1 MSHGTILGGV
11 VTVPGLG
18 AALADY
24 RDVLGLDCLE
34 IAPLDAAVA
43 ASWGCPGNAGSP
55 SATLRPRSG
64 SDCFIRLVEQPA
76 HPAFV
81 PTTSYGWAAYE
92 LTVEDVF
99 GWPDRL
105 AGSGF
110 EVIGPPKSIP
120 GMDAFVPMQVLGP
133 GREMVYLNEVRGDM
147 AATDLPRAAS
157 LTDRIFIIVL
167 ATPDRSASVA
177 WYRDRLRLDECDSF
191 TIPYTMIN
199 KAFGLPEGTLTTLT
213 MMQKGR
219 MPIVE
224 IDDYP
229 AAATVRPRHAGLLP
243 PGNALVTLG
252 VDSLDA
258 LALDWIAPPAV
269 REGALYAGR
278 RAATVMGPASELL
291 ELVELG

>member
-1 MSHGTILGGV
+1 MILGGV
-11 VTVPGLG
+11 VTVPDLE
-18 AALADY
+18 AALANY
-24 RDVLGLDCLE
+24 RDVLGLECLE
-34 IAPLDAAVA
+34 TSTLDAALA
-43 ASWGCPGNAGSP
+43 AGWGCPGNAGSP
-55 SATLRPRSG
+55 TAILRPRSG
-64 SDCFIRLVEQPA
+64 ADCHIRLIEQSA

-99 GWPDRL
+99 GWPARL
-105 AGSGF
+105 DGSGF
-110 EVIGPPKSIP
+110 DVIGPPKQIP
-120 GMDAFVPMQVLGP
+120 GMDAFIPMQILGP

-147 AATDLPRAAS
+147 AATDLPRANS
-157 LTDRIFIIVL
+157 LTDRIFIVIL
-167 ATPDRSASVA
+167 ATPDRTATVA
-177 WYRDRLRLDECDSF
+177 WYRDRLRLDESDSF

-229 AAATVRPRHAGLLP
+229 QSATVRPRHSGLLP

-258 LALDWIAPPAV
+258 LGLDWIAPPTV
-269 REGALYAGR
+269 HDGPLYAGR
-278 RAATVMGPASELL
+278 RAATAVGPAGELL